1 MQYNIYI
8 SHSFE
13 HSEKY
18 DRLVEFIRD
27 EELPSVN
34 LSVPVGRQLPGD
46 LAEIRRGIAERIR
59 WCNRVLVLVT
69 DNAHRSPC
77 MDYEMRIAAALGKTI
92 IGVYPH
98 GENEGPIP
106 SVLADTQYRMV
117 GWRRGSLAK
126 AIQGEY
132 PLERRV
138 FDIAEVEERR
148 ELITKVGLVA
158 AATTFVVAGLTAI
171 RLGLLLGELKEQ
183 GINVVGDKGPG
194 FLETA
199 GPSMFLGIAGGI
211 VLSILLTGDGKSIGK
226 GAMIGG
232 AIGLAVGTTRY
243 LRMRVEE
250 LSPLLSTV
258 VLEPV
263 TR

>member
-1 MQYNIYI
+1 MQYNLYI

-18 DRLVEFIRD
+18 DRMVEFIRD
-27 EELPSVN
+27 EELPAVN
-34 LSVPVGRQLPGD
+34 FSVPVGRQLPGD
-46 LAEIRRGIAERIR
+46 LTEIQRGIAERIR

-69 DNAHRSPC
+69 DNAHKSPC
-77 MDYEMRIAAALGKTI
+77 MDYEMRVAAALGKTI

-106 SVLADTQYRMV
+106 SVLADTHCRMV

-148 ELITKVGLVA
+148 ELITKVGVVV
-158 AATTFVVAGLTAI
+158 AATTFVVAGLTAV
-171 RLGLLLGELKEQ
+171 RLGLLLGELKER
-183 GINVVGDKGPG
+183 GITVVRDEGPG
-194 FLETA
+194 FMETA
-199 GPSMFLGIAGGI
+199 GPATLLGMAGGI
-211 VLSILLTGDGKSIGK
+211 VLSVLLTGDGKSIGK
-226 GAMIGG
+226 GALIGG
-232 AIGLAVGTTRY
+232 AIGLAVATTRY
-243 LRMRVEE
+243 LHVRVEE

-258 VLEPV
+258 VLEPI
-263 TR
+263 T